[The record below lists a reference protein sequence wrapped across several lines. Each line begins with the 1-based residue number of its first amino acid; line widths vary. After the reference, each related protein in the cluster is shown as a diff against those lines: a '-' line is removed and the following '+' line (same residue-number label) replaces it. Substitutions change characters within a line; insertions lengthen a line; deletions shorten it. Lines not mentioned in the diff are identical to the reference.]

1 MNWWEAA
8 LAYVVGPVLVA
19 GGTWAATRASSKA
32 STHAADRSSAVQSDS
47 VQIEGYHKLVT
58 DMRADIDRTRDDMRD
73 LQRAHDRLEERVK
86 HLQRQELRDKALI
99 RHLIGY
105 CRHLR
110 TVLVDLGHG
119 DKVPEPP
126 GGLDLD
132 DPTSDPTL
140 A

>member
-32 STHAADRSSAVQSDS
+32 STHAADRTSAVQSDS

-58 DMRADIDRTRDDMRD
+58 DMRADLDRLRADQLD
-73 LQRAHDRLEERVK
+73 LQRAHDKLEERVR
-86 HLQRQELRDKALI
+86 LMARQEVRDKAMI

-105 CRHLR
+105 CRKLR
-110 TVLVDLGHG
+110 DEVVRLGGH
-119 DKVPEPP
+119 VPEPP

>member
-1 MNWWEAA
+1 MNWWEAG
-8 LAYVVGPVLVA
+8 LAYVIGPVLVA

-32 STHAADRSSAVQSDS
+32 STHAANRTADVQSDS

-58 DMRADIDRTRDDMRD
+58 DMRSDLDRLRVD
-73 LQRAHDRLEERVK
+73 LDKVQRNHDKLEERVK
-86 HLQRQELRDKALI
+86 HMQRQELRDKSLI

-105 CRHLR
+105 CRRLR
-110 TVLVDLGHG
+110 DEVVRLGG
-119 DKVPEPP
+119 EVPEPP

-132 DPTSDPTL
+132 DPSTDPSL

>member
-58 DMRADIDRTRDDMRD
+58 DMRSDLDRLRVD
-73 LQRAHDRLEERVK
+73 LGDVQRAHDKLEERVK
-86 HLQRQELRDKALI
+86 RMQHQELRDKALI

-105 CRHLR
+105 CRKMR
-110 TVLVDLGHG
+110 DEIVRLGG
-119 DKVPEPP
+119 EVPEPP